1 MQNDLIRDFRTV
13 KNVKNL
19 VPWINCFHV
28 LAHWIT
34 PSWVLS
40 NQSYRLWVIS
50 RQVYIHVFAKKKNYT
65 SIEPNNLAQCES
77 QHTPC
82 NHTKLKN
89 GNNQRRDWILD
100 LSRVGGY
107 DELTSAWVQVI
118 GLVVLIWVT
127 NLKPSWTT

>member
-1 MQNDLIRDFRTV
+1 MQTDLICDFRTI

-28 LAHWIT
+28 LAHWII
-34 PSWVLS
+34 PSWVINPINSEL
-40 NQSYRLWVIS
+40 YLDKFI
-50 RQVYIHVFAKKKNYT
+50 FTCLPKKNYT

-107 DELTSAWVQVI
+107 NELTSAWVQVI